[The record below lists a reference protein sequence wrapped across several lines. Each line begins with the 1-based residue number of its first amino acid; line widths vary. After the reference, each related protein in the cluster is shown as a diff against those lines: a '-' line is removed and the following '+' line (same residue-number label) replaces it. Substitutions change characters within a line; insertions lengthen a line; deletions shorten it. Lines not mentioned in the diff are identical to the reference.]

1 MQLWL
6 QRPRA
11 APARR
16 IVVKIHLLLAL
27 FLAVYIAVISVSGS
41 AVVFRPQLN
50 RWLTPRVVPQPD
62 VERITE
68 EALALRVADLYPDHT
83 IALVRVYRRPGQAAY
98 ARLERDGVTME
109 RVFDPYTGAD
119 LGDPY
124 PVSLRAV
131 EWLVDLHDNLLAGD
145 MGRTVNG
152 VGGALFG
159 IVLLTGFVLWWP
171 GTSRWT
177 TGFWPGRPA
186 LTRAFLWRSH
196 GVVGFYTLWLLAI
209 WAVTAFYFAFPVVF
223 DIVMDA
229 LDDDPEDF
237 VRPGEA
243 LIIKAVDLHFGRYGG
258 TPMRT
263 AWTVLGLVP
272 LFLAVSGV
280 ALWWTGRR
288 ARAKLPK
295 VAKTAMA
302 DETVAVPATAA
313 GAIAGSEVGPDAEIA
328 PDRIYSVTLNT

>member
-1 MQLWL
+1 M
-6 QRPRA
+6 
-11 APARR
+11 
-16 IVVKIHLLLAL
+16 
-27 FLAVYIAVISVSGS
+27 
-41 AVVFRPQLN
+41 
-50 RWLTPRVVPQPD
+50 
-62 VERITE
+62 
-68 EALALRVADLYPDHT
+68 
-83 IALVRVYRRPGQAAY
+83 
-98 ARLERDGVTME
+98 
-109 RVFDPYTGAD
+109 
-119 LGDPY
+119 
-124 PVSLRAV
+124 
-131 EWLVDLHDNLLAGD
+131 
-145 MGRTVNG
+145 
-152 VGGALFG
+152 
-159 IVLLTGFVLWWP
+159 
-171 GTSRWT
+171 
-177 TGFWPGRPA
+177 
-186 LTRAFLWRSH
+186 
-196 GVVGFYTLWLLAI
+196 VGFYTLWLLAI

-302 DETVAVPATAA
+302 DETVAVPATGA